1 MEDKR
6 LKKIIDEIAL
16 HLKVMCPISWSPG
29 MGPNN
34 YFENLGGYMMFLN
47 NNNIDFFESI
57 PDNESVINAPNRANV
72 LLLFSLI
79 TKSEAIST
87 LVVPGNE
94 KLSFNQLLNELKTS
108 KLKLEK
114 EFEVILI
121 CDHIN
126 TEEMRYIEEYVLDE
140 LRVQMKTFLVQNG
153 KAYTFVI

>member
-1 MEDKR
+1 
-6 LKKIIDEIAL
+6 
-16 HLKVMCPISWSPG
+16 MCPISWSPG
-29 MGPNN
+29 MGPNY
-34 YFENLGGYMMFLN
+34 YFESLGGYTMFLN
-47 NNNIDFFESI
+47 NNNIDFFESV
-57 PDNESVINAPNRANV
+57 PDNESFINAPNRANV

-79 TKSEAIST
+79 TKSEANST
-87 LVVPGNE
+87 LVVLGNE
-94 KLSFNQLLNELKTS
+94 QLSFNQLLNELKTS
-108 KLKLEK
+108 KLNLEK